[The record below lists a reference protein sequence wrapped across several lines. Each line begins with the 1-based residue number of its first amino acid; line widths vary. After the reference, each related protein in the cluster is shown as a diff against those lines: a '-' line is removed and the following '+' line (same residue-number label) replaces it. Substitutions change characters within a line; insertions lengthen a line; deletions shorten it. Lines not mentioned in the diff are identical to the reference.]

1 MDTSYPKSLTVH
13 EADKAL
19 RFFLNQYHEEHGLNL
34 NEDLFHPF
42 MRELSYRLNADFRVI
57 YVLEEAIEA
66 LEELAQVEAGTHPE
80 LHENA
85 VGTVSNREELT
96 EAAEIWLNR
105 SIEDALMGA
114 KFNTTE
120 LHSKR
125 GLSWAA

>member
-105 SIEDALMGA
+105 SIDDALMGA
-114 KFNTTE
+114 KFDTTK
-120 LHSKR
+120 LHTKR
-125 GLSWAA
+125 GFSWAA